1 MKKLQTIW
9 FTKAEMIC
17 KVVAI
22 VYGMN
27 IEEDEL
33 VTATFEVEK
42 K

>member
-1 MKKLQTIW
+1 MKLQTIW

-22 VYGMN
+22 VYG
-27 IEEDEL
+27 IIVEEDEL
-33 VTATFEVEK
+33 ISATFEVRK